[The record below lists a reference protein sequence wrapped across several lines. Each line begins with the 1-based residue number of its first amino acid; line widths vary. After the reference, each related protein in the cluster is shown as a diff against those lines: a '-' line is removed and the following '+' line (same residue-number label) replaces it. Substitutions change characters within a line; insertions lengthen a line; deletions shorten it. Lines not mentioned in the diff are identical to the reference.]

1 VRPAFAPE
9 PSLAA
14 HPPPSLAGDADLSV
28 PAAGPSSARE
38 PGRGAC
44 FPRRA
49 GAGSVAS
56 LASATDEQR
65 KSWTR
70 RVALVFLLLRASA
83 AGGHLPDRRA
93 GPGSRSGW
101 RSPSWVRV
109 GHQRRSG
116 GRHIPGVDVAARSR
130 IEL

>member
-49 GAGSVAS
+49 GVGSVAS

-70 RVALVFLLLRASA
+70 SLALAFLVQSVSDAGGYASLSA
-83 AGGHLPDRRA
+83 AGA
-93 GPGSRSGW
+93 MT
-101 RSPSWVRV
+101 V
-109 GHQRRSG
+109 
-116 GRHIPGVDVAARSR
+116 
-130 IEL
+130 